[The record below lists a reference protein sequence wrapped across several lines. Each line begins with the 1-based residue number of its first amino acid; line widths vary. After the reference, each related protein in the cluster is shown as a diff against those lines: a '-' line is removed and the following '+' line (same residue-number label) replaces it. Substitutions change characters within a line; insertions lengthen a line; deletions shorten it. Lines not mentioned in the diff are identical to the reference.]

1 MAKSCV
7 IGVGRV
13 AATPATSG
21 GFETEG
27 FFPMKSY
34 RIVVHDRRE
43 REPIE
48 LAAELGR
55 DERAHEVARERLAS
69 SPYFAAVELW
79 RGPVK
84 LCHLQRVDRKA
95 A

>member
-1 MAKSCV
+1 
-7 IGVGRV
+7 
-13 AATPATSG
+13 
-21 GFETEG
+21 
-27 FFPMKSY
+27 MKSY

-43 REPIE
+43 SEPIE

-55 DERAHEVARERLAS
+55 DERAREIARERLAS
-69 SPYFAAVELW
+69 SPHFSAVELW

-84 LCHLQRVDRKA
+84 LCHLQRVERRA

>member
-1 MAKSCV
+1 M
-7 IGVGRV
+7 
-13 AATPATSG
+13 T
-21 GFETEG
+21 F
-27 FFPMKSY
+27 Y

-43 REPIE
+43 SEPIE
-48 LAAELGR
+48 LAAELAR

-69 SPYFAAVELW
+69 SPHFSAVELW

-84 LCHLQRVDRKA
+84 LCHLRRVDRIA